1 MSMTSSKSAPRY
13 SQALLDLAIEQGKLD
28 AISADM
34 KYLAE
39 VCNDNHELEL
49 MLESPVVR
57 ADKKIA
63 VLNAVFDQFDTV
75 TKAYLE
81 LIVKNGREGI
91 LPQIAASFDAQLK
104 EYKGIV
110 PVKLISAKPLDAG
123 VKKNILSKIEGSVKG
138 TLEVT
143 EEINPDLIGGFIVRM
158 GDTQI
163 DASVA
168 SQLGQLK
175 TRLTK

>member
-1 MSMTSSKSAPRY
+1 MSMKSSKSAPRY

-49 MLESPVVR
+49 MLQSPVVR

-81 LIVKNGREGI
+81 LIVKNGREAI

-175 TRLTK
+175 TRLTR

>member
-1 MSMTSSKSAPRY
+1 MKSSKSASRY
-13 SQALLDLAIEQGKLD
+13 SQALLDLAIEQGNLD
-28 AISADM
+28 TIAADM
-34 KYLAE
+34 KFMAE
-39 VCNDNHELEL
+39 VCAENHDLEL
-49 MLESPVVR
+49 MLESPIVK

-63 VLNAVFDQFDTV
+63 VLNAVFDQFDKV
-75 TKAYLE
+75 TKSFVE
-81 LIVKNGREGI
+81 LIVKNRREGL

-110 PVKLISAKPLDAG
+110 PVKLVSAKPLDAG
-123 VKKNILSKIEGSVKG
+123 VKKTILSNLEKSVKG

-143 EEINPDLIGGFIVRM
+143 EELNPDLIGGFIVRM

>member
-1 MSMTSSKSAPRY
+1 MKSSKSASRY
-13 SQALLDLAIEQGKLD
+13 SQALLDLAIEQGNLD
-28 AISADM
+28 TVAADM
-34 KYLAE
+34 KFMAE
-39 VCNDNHELEL
+39 VCAENHDLEL
-49 MLESPVVR
+49 MLESPIVK

-63 VLNAVFDQFDTV
+63 VLNAVFDQFDKV
-75 TKAYLE
+75 TKSFVE
-81 LIVKNGREGI
+81 LIVKNRREGL
-91 LPQIAASFDAQLK
+91 LPQIAASFDSQLK
-104 EYKGIV
+104 AYKGII
-110 PVKLISAKPLDAG
+110 PVKLVSAKPLDAG
-123 VKKNILSKIEGSVKG
+123 VKKTILSNLEKSVKG

-143 EEINPDLIGGFIVRM
+143 EELNADLIGGFIVRM

>member
-1 MSMTSSKSAPRY
+1 MSMKSSKSAPRY

-63 VLNAVFDQFDTV
+63 VLNAVFDQFDMV

>member
-1 MSMTSSKSAPRY
+1 MSMKSSKSAPRY

-39 VCNDNHELEL
+39 VCDENHELEL
-49 MLESPVVR
+49 MLQSPIVR
-57 ADKKIA
+57 SDKKIA
-63 VLNAVFDQFDTV
+63 VLNAVFDQFDPL
-75 TKAYLE
+75 TKAYVE
-81 LIVKNGREGI
+81 LIVKNGREAI
-91 LPQIAASFDAQLK
+91 LRQIAASFDAQLK

-143 EEINPDLIGGFIVRM
+143 EEVDADLIGGFIVRM

-175 TRLTK
+175 TRLTR

>member
-13 SQALLDLAIEQGKLD
+13 SQALLDLAVEQGKLD

-39 VCNDNHELEL
+39 VCNENRELEL
-49 MLESPVVR
+49 MLQSPVVR
-57 ADKKIA
+57 ADKKVA
-63 VLNAVFDQFDTV
+63 VLNAVFDQFDPL
-75 TKAYLE
+75 TKSYVE
-81 LIVKNGREGI
+81 LIVKNGREAI

-110 PVKLISAKPLDAG
+110 PVKLISAKPLDEG

-143 EEINPDLIGGFIVRM
+143 EEINADLIGGFIVRM

-175 TRLTK
+175 TRLTR

>member
-1 MSMTSSKSAPRY
+1 MKSSKSASRY
-13 SQALLDLAIEQGKLD
+13 SHALLDLAIEQGNLD
-28 AISADM
+28 TVAADM
-34 KYLAE
+34 KFMAE
-39 VCNDNHELEL
+39 VCAENHDLEL
-49 MLESPVVR
+49 MLESPIVK

-63 VLNAVFDQFDTV
+63 VLNAVFDQFDKV
-75 TKAYLE
+75 TKSFVE
-81 LIVKNGREGI
+81 LIVKNRREGL
-91 LPQIAASFDAQLK
+91 LPQIAASFDSQLK
-104 EYKGIV
+104 AYKGII
-110 PVKLISAKPLDAG
+110 PVKLVSAKPLDAG
-123 VKKNILSKIEGSVKG
+123 VKKTILSNLEKSVKG

-143 EEINPDLIGGFIVRM
+143 EELNADLIGGFIVRM

>member
-1 MSMTSSKSAPRY
+1 MKSSKSAPRY

-49 MLESPVVR
+49 MLQSPVVR

-81 LIVKNGREGI
+81 LIVKNGREAI

-175 TRLTK
+175 TRLTR

>member
-1 MSMTSSKSAPRY
+1 MKNSKSAPRY

-28 AISADM
+28 SISADM
-34 KYLAE
+34 KYMSDVCAE
-39 VCNDNHELEL
+39 NHDLEL
-49 MLESPVVR
+49 MLQSPIVNS
-57 ADKKIA
+57 DKKLA

-75 TKAYLE
+75 TKSFVE
-81 LIVKNGREGI
+81 LIVKNRREGI
-91 LPQIAASFDAQLK
+91 LSQIARSFDTQLK
-104 EYKGIV
+104 DYKGIV
-110 PVKLISAKPLDAG
+110 PVKIISAQPLDAG
-123 VKKNILSKIEGSVKG
+123 VKKTILENLEKSVKG

-143 EEINPDLIGGFIVRM
+143 EEVNTDLIGGFIVRM